1 MKVKD
6 EMSLPKVG
14 DRLMRVMT
22 ATNFGKGYS
31 DPEPCVVVYVSKPKH
46 YYTVQFV
53 GSGLKESY
61 KVPLLDE
68 RRIISQFQDDFKR
81 AFGKKPKGV
90 YVYESGALYPS
101 ISECARAIGVMPC
114 TVSKH
119 IHGQS
124 NHVKG
129 YHIYVLD

>member
-1 MKVKD
+1 MKVK
-6 EMSLPKVG
+6 EGMSLPKVG
-14 DRLMRVMT
+14 DRLMRTMSG
-22 ATNFGKGYS
+22 ANFGEKRC

-53 GSGLKESY
+53 GSGIKESF

-68 RRIISQFQDDFKR
+68 VKLIDAFKADYKR

-90 YVYESGALYPS
+90 YVCESGALYPS
-101 ISECARAIGVMPC
+101 ISECARDIGVLPC

-119 IHGQS
+119 IHGQTT
-124 NHVKG
+124 HVKG
-129 YHIYVLD
+129 YHIYMLD

>member
-6 EMSLPKVG
+6 EMALPKVG

-22 ATNFGKGYS
+22 AESRWNEDK
-31 DPEPCVVVYVSKPKH
+31 PEPCVVVYVSKPKH

-53 GSGLKESY
+53 GTGIKESY
-61 KVPLLDE
+61 KTPLLDDKK
-68 RRIISQFQDDFKR
+68 IIRQFQDDFKR
-81 AFGKKPKGV
+81 AFGKKPRGV
-90 YVYESGALYPS
+90 YVMESGALYS
-101 ISECARAIGVMPC
+101 SVTECARAIGVMPC

-124 NHVKG
+124 SHVKG
-129 YHIYVLD
+129 YHIFMLD

>member
-1 MKVKD
+1 MKIKD
-6 EMSLPKVG
+6 GMSLPRVG
-14 DRLMRVMT
+14 DRLMRAMT
-22 ATNFGKGYS
+22 GANFGKGYG

-46 YYTVQFV
+46 YYTVQFI
-53 GSGLKESY
+53 GSGIKESY
-61 KVPLLDE
+61 KVPLIDDRKLVA
-68 RRIISQFQDDFKR
+68 QFQDDFKR

-119 IHGQS
+119 IHGQTS
-124 NHVKG
+124 HVKG
-129 YHIYVLD
+129 YHIYMLD